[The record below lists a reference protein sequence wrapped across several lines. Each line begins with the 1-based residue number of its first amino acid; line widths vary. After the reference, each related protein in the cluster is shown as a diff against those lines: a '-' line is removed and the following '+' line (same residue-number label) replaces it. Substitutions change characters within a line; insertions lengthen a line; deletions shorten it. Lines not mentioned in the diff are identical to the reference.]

1 MKVSFNKTSSA
12 STPPP
17 AASTETASTA
27 AAVIETP
34 SMAVGNV
41 MHTSQLEGEF
51 TARDMAVP
59 RLKLG
64 QKVGQ
69 ATDENPTWIGAWI
82 YDGAMSLGT
91 TARIIVVRLRK
102 YYLENL
108 EYGSDQ
114 KPQVFQ
120 THADAVRAGVQI
132 KDVCDIDMLIECNA
146 DLDQFAVVDV
156 DGKSYA
162 PARYTVTSSAYGRT
176 VGILLRDA
184 AGWLKNDLPSGFYTI
199 TSVKKTDGQNSWFT
213 PQLKADGKVSDE
225 LRAAIKTQFNV

>member
-1 MKVSFNKTSSA
+1 MAKVSFNRNAAPVAEPAPTAVAVAPIASA
-12 STPPP
+12 
-17 AASTETASTA
+17 E
-27 AAVIETP
+27 
-34 SMAVGNV
+34 SMAVANV
-41 MHTSQLEGEF
+41 MHTAQLEGEF
-51 TARDMAVP
+51 TSRDMAVP

-69 ATDENPTWIGAWI
+69 ATDENPTWIGTWI
-82 YDGAMSLGT
+82 YDGAMSLGPV
-91 TARIIVVRLRK
+91 ARIIVVRLRK

-120 THADAVRAGVQI
+120 THADAVKAGVQI
-132 KDVCDIDMLIECNA
+132 KDVCDIDMLVECNA

-184 AGWLKNDLPSGFYTI
+184 AGWLRNDLPSGFYTI

-225 LRAAIKTQFNV
+225 LRAAIKAQFSV

>member
-1 MKVSFNKTSSA
+1 MKVSFSKAQSA
-12 STPPP
+12 PEAVQPDAKMAVAPVAPPQ
-17 AASTETASTA
+17 E
-27 AAVIETP
+27 
-34 SMAVGNV
+34 MAVGNV
-41 MHTSQLEGEF
+41 IHSSQLEGEF

-64 QKVGQ
+64 QKVGV
-69 ATDENPTWIGAWI
+69 ATDENPTWIGTWI
-82 YDGAMSLGT
+82 YDGALSLGP

-120 THADAVRAGVQI
+120 THAEAMKAGVQI
-132 KDVCDIDMLIECNA
+132 KDVCDIDMLIECDA

-156 DGKSYA
+156 GGKSYA

-184 AGWLKNDLPSGFYTI
+184 AGWLKNDMASGFYTI

-225 LRAAIKTQFNV
+225 LRAAIREQFHV